1 MNLVFYDKDHKILR
15 VEMDSALAMTPL
27 VGEIQCETKFGFK
40 FTMST
45 FNQTYT
51 FALGEKQEQAIGFEK
66 TGNGTYKYKFSPR
79 EFNTKDFV
87 SGFGIVPASSEKPH
101 SLWK

>member
-1 MNLVFYDKDHKILR
+1 MNLIFYDKDHKILR

-45 FNQTYT
+45 FNQSYR
-51 FALGEKQEQAIGFEK
+51 FILGEKQEQALGFERIGK
-66 TGNGTYKYKFSPR
+66 GMYKYKYTPHEIDTR
-79 EFNTKDFV
+79 DFV
-87 SGFGIVPASSEKPH
+87 SGFGVVPATSEKPH
-101 SLWK
+101 SLWR